1 LAGLVP
7 FTTGFRS
14 RRIGALDEAP
24 RVAGAFT
31 SRRALGYNAT
41 MHRRAN
47 DFSTLSSHALAL
59 VYARTFAGFLLLMG
73 GLWVIGLE
81 GIYGHPTPFYAVFA
95 PEPGLASSIGLSLLL
110 LLAGWRL
117 IGAPV
122 PGKPL
127 PFYGALLTIIAVL
140 WLLLLVPEARDAG
153 ELFRRYV
160 RTRFPA
166 LAWQLPTMAVMAG
179 GAFLLRRHLLPA
191 LASDRDLDHRTV
203 RRVLLG
209 LFGFSVLFAC
219 SIAMIRDGFGGIDQA
234 YSRTAYEYIGDIG
247 KTNGIRALFTR
258 YLEIHEHLSMH
269 AKVHPPGPIAL
280 LWILSLFLFSSSPMT
295 LSLATVFFSALAI
308 FPLYGWV
315 KRIAGQRCALIAV
328 ICYALAPSIVLFT
341 ATSAD
346 ALFTPFT
353 LSTLYCFERAIRTRS
368 ARFALLAGAGY
379 GCMILLKFSLIGIG
393 VYFGLVGL
401 WMLLKPETRWNVVQT
416 AALMIVATL
425 GVIGLVYLWS
435 GFNIVETFHVAKS
448 QFDTDQ
454 RHLDDLAPRLPAWT
468 YRFLNPLCWFY
479 FAGIPLSL
487 LAIREVFRGEKVRR
501 ATWIIVA
508 FTLLVLNLL
517 YLARGEGER
526 SAMYMIPFMVLP
538 AAYHLERWMASEKSG
553 GALWVTALFLMF
565 QCWFTETFFYTYW

>member
-1 LAGLVP
+1 MCSV
-7 FTTGFRS
+7 
-14 RRIGALDEAP
+14 
-24 RVAGAFT
+24 AFT
-31 SRRALGYNAT
+31 SRRALRYNAA

-47 DFSTLSSHALAL
+47 DFSTPSTHALAL

-73 GLWVIGLE
+73 GLWAIGLE
-81 GIYGHPTPFYAVFA
+81 GIYGHPTPFYALFA
-95 PEPGLASSIGLSLLL
+95 PEPGFANAIALSLLL
-110 LLAGWRL
+110 LVAGWRL
-117 IGAPV
+117 IGGPV
-122 PGKPL
+122 PGKAL
-127 PFYGALLTIIAVL
+127 PAYAMLVTIIVIV
-140 WLLLLVPEARDAG
+140 WLLLLIPEARDEG
-153 ELFRRYV
+153 ELFRRYL
-160 RTRFPA
+160 RRLLPA
-166 LAWQLPTMAVMAG
+166 LGWQLPVVTVMACG
-179 GAFLLRRHLLPA
+179 VFLLRRFLLPA
-191 LASDRDLDHRTV
+191 LETGEALDRRAV
-203 RRVLLG
+203 RRVLWG
-209 LFGFSVLFAC
+209 LFGFSVLFAFAV
-219 SIAMIRDGFGGIDQA
+219 AMIRDGFGGIDQA

-247 KTNGIRALFTR
+247 KTSSIQGLFR
-258 YLEIHEHLSMH
+258 DYLKIHEHLSMH

-280 LWILSLFLFSSSPMT
+280 LWILSLFLFSSSPMP
-295 LSLATVFFSALAI
+295 LSVATVLFSTLAI

-368 ARFALLAGAGY
+368 ARFALLAGMGY
-379 GCMILLKFSLIGIG
+379 GCMALLKFSLIGVG

-416 AALMIVATL
+416 ALLMIIATL
-425 GVIGLVYLWS
+425 GVIGLVYWWS
-435 GFNIVETFHVAKS
+435 SFNIIETFHVAKT

-454 RHLDDLAPRLPAWT
+454 RHLDELTPRLPAWT

-479 FAGIPLSL
+479 FGGIPLSL
-487 LAIREVFRGEKVRR
+487 LAIREVIRGEKARR
-501 ATWIIVA
+501 ATWIIVVL
-508 FTLLVLNLL
+508 TLLALNLL

-538 AAYHLERWMASEKSG
+538 AACHLERGITSGKSG